1 MSGRTELRNFVGGE
15 FAAAAGGGEMEI
27 ADPAT
32 GEVYATAPRSD
43 ARDVDRACAAAE
55 RAFADWRRTTPGER
69 MAYLLRMADAVERN
83 ADELVAV
90 ECRDTGKPPALTMR
104 EEIVPIVD
112 QIRFFAGAARML
124 EGKATAEYVRGHAS
138 SIRREP
144 IGVVGAIAPWNYPA
158 MMAVWKFGPA
168 LAAGNTI
175 VLKPSDT
182 TPASAVHLA
191 GLFAEIL
198 PAGVFN
204 VVCGDR
210 ETGAALAA
218 HPVPAMVSITGSTAA
233 GRAVARSAADTLKRA
248 HLELGGNAPVV
259 VFGDADIEAA
269 AEGIAFAGLFNAGQ
283 DCTAATRVIVAE
295 EAHDAFVDALAAQV
309 RRVGLSPDE
318 PGDGGDGALY
328 IPPLNN
334 PAQLAHVA
342 GLVARTPAHAKVL
355 TGGAQA
361 DRPGYF
367 YRPTVVDGV
376 TAEDEISRTEVFGPV
391 VTVQTFAG
399 EADAIRQA
407 NDSPYGLASSVWTR
421 DHGRAL
427 RVSAA
432 LDAGHV
438 GVNCH
443 LPPVHEM
450 PHGGV
455 KQSGYGKD
463 LSLYSVEE
471 YTRVKHVLS
480 ALGEDAQ

>member
-1 MSGRTELRNFVGGE
+1 MELANFVDGE
-15 FAAAAGGGEMEI
+15 FAPPTGDRTEI
-27 ADPAT
+27 VDPAT

-43 ARDVDRACAAAE
+43 AREVDRACAAAA
-55 RAFADWRRTTPGER
+55 RAFGGWRRTTPAER
-69 MAYLLRMADAVERN
+69 MGHLLRMADAIERH
-83 ADELVAV
+83 AGELVEV
-90 ECRDTGKPPALTMR
+90 ECRDTGKPPALTLR

-112 QIRFFAGAARML
+112 QLRFFAGAARML
-124 EGKATAEYVRGHAS
+124 EGKATAEYVRGHSS

-144 IGVVGAIAPWNYPA
+144 VGVIGAIAPWNYPA
-158 MMAVWKFGPA
+158 MMAIWKIGPA

-191 GLFAEIL
+191 GLFAGIL
-198 PAGVFN
+198 PPGVLN

-210 ETGAALAA
+210 DTGAALAA

-233 GRAVARSAADTLKRA
+233 GRAVARSAAHTVKRA

-259 VFGDADIEAA
+259 IFEDADLEAA
-269 AEGIAFAGLFNAGQ
+269 AEAVGFAGYFNAGQ

-295 EAHDAFVDALAAQV
+295 RAHDAFVAALVDRV
-309 RRVGLSPDE
+309 REIKPSPE
-318 PGDGGDGALY
+318 ETGDGTLA

-342 GLVARTPAHAKVL
+342 GLVARTPSHAKVL
-355 TGGAQA
+355 EGGEAA
-361 DRPGYF
+361 GGPGYF
-367 YRPTVVDGV
+367 YRPTVVDRI
-376 TAEDEISRTEVFGPV
+376 TAADELSRTEIFGPV
-391 VTVQTFAG
+391 VTVQTCAG

-421 DHGRAL
+421 DHARAL
-427 RVSAA
+427 RVSGAI
-432 LDAGHV
+432 DAGHV

-471 YTRVKHVLS
+471 YTRVKHVMS
-480 ALGEDAQ
+480 AFGEDAE

>member
-1 MSGRTELRNFVGGE
+1 MGDRVELRNFIDGE
-15 FAAAAGGGEMEI
+15 FAAAADGGTMEI
-27 ADPAT
+27 VDPSD
-32 GEVYATAPRSD
+32 GEVYATAPRSGD
-43 ARDVDRACAAAE
+43 ADVDRACRAAE
-55 RAFADWRRTTPGER
+55 RAFAGWRRTTPGER
-69 MAYLLRMADAVERN
+69 MACLLRMADAVERH
-83 ADELVAV
+83 AGELVEV

-104 EEIVPIVD
+104 EEVVPIVD
-112 QIRFFAGAARML
+112 QLRFFAGAARML
-124 EGKATAEYVRGHAS
+124 EGKATAEYVRGRS
-138 SIRREP
+138 SSVRREP
-144 IGVVGAIAPWNYPA
+144 VGVVGAIAPWNYPA

-168 LAAGNTI
+168 LAAGNTV

-182 TPASAVHLA
+182 TPASAVFLA
-191 GLFAEIL
+191 GLFADLL
-198 PAGVFN
+198 PPGVFN

-210 ETGAALAA
+210 RTGAALAA
-218 HPVPAMVSITGSTAA
+218 HPVPAMVAITGSTAA
-233 GRAVARSAADTLKRA
+233 GRAVARSAADTVKRA
-248 HLELGGNAPVV
+248 HLELGGNAPVL
-259 VFGDADIEAA
+259 VFGDADLRAA
-269 AEGIAFAGLFNAGQ
+269 ADGIAFAGCFNAGQ

-295 EAHDAFVDALAAQV
+295 EAHDAFVDALVERV
-309 RRVGLSPDE
+309 RGIGLSRDE
-318 PGDGGDGALY
+318 PAGRALD

-334 PAQLAHVA
+334 PDQLAHVA
-342 GLVARTPAHAKVL
+342 GLVARAPSHATVPV
-355 TGGAQA
+355 GGREAGG
-361 DRPGYF
+361 PGYF
-367 YRPTVVDGV
+367 YLPTVVDGV
-376 TAEDEISRTEVFGPV
+376 TAADELSRTEIFGPV
-391 VTVQTFAG
+391 VTVQTFRD

-432 LDAGHV
+432 VDAGHV

-480 ALGEDAQ
+480 ALGEDAE

>member
-1 MSGRTELRNFVGGE
+1 MGDRTVLRNFVDGD
-15 FAAAAGGGEMEI
+15 FAAADGDPMEI
-27 ADPAT
+27 VDPAT
-32 GEVYATAPRSD
+32 GEAYATAPRSGP
-43 ARDVDRACAAAE
+43 ADVDRACAAAE
-55 RAFADWRRTTPGER
+55 RAFAGWRRTTPGER
-69 MAYLLRMADAVERN
+69 MACLLRMADAVERH
-83 ADELVAV
+83 ADELV
-90 ECRDTGKPPALTMR
+90 EIERRDTGKPPALTMR
-104 EEIVPIVD
+104 EEIRPIVD
-112 QIRFFAGAARML
+112 QLRFFAGAARML
-124 EGKATAEYVRGHAS
+124 EGRAAAEYVRGHTS
-138 SIRREP
+138 SVHREP
-144 IGVVGAIAPWNYPA
+144 LGVVAAITPWNYPA
-158 MMAVWKFGPA
+158 MMAVWKLGPA

-182 TPASAVHLA
+182 TPASTVFLA

-198 PAGVFN
+198 PPGVLN

-210 ETGAALAA
+210 GTGAALAA
-218 HPVPAMVSITGSTAA
+218 HPVPALVSITGSTAA

-259 VFGDADIEAA
+259 VFEDADVEAA
-269 AEGIAFAGLFNAGQ
+269 AAGVGFAGYFNAGQ

-295 EAHDAFVDALAAQV
+295 EAHDAFVEALLRHV
-309 RRVGLSPDE
+309 REIGFAPDE
-318 PGDGGDGALY
+318 TEDGALY

-334 PAQLAHVA
+334 ADQLARVS
-342 GLVARTPAHAKVL
+342 GLVSRAPAHAKVL
-355 TGGAQA
+355 TGGEAA

-376 TAEDEISRTEVFGPV
+376 TAADELSRTEIFGPV

-399 EADAIRQA
+399 EADAVRQA

-421 DHGRAL
+421 DHARAL
-427 RVSAA
+427 RVSRAI
-432 LDAGHV
+432 DAGHV

-455 KQSGYGKD
+455 KDSGYGKD

-471 YTRVKHVLS
+471 YTRVKHVMS
-480 ALGEDAQ
+480 ALGEAPQ

>member
-1 MSGRTELRNFVGGE
+1 MSGKLRNFVDGE
-15 FAAAAGGGEMEI
+15 FVPAADGGRMEI
-27 ADPAT
+27 VDPAS
-32 GEVYATAPRSD
+32 GEVYATAPRSGPE
-43 ARDVDRACAAAE
+43 DVDRACAAAE
-55 RAFADWRRTTPGER
+55 RAFAGWRRTTPGER
-69 MAYLLRMADAVERN
+69 MAHLLRMADAIERH
-83 ADELVAV
+83 ADELVEV

-104 EEIVPIVD
+104 EEVVPIVD
-112 QIRFFAGAARML
+112 QLRFFAGAARML
-124 EGKATAEYVRGHAS
+124 EGKATAEYVRGHS
-138 SIRREP
+138 SSVRREP
-144 IGVVGAIAPWNYPA
+144 VGVVGAIAPWNYPA

-182 TPASAVHLA
+182 TPASAVFLA
-191 GLFAEIL
+191 GLFAGIL
-198 PAGVFN
+198 PPGVFN

-233 GRAVARSAADTLKRA
+233 GRAVARSAADTVKRA

-269 AEGIAFAGLFNAGQ
+269 AAGAGFAGYFNAGQ

-295 EAHDAFVDALAAQV
+295 EAHDAFVDALVRQV
-309 RRVGLSPDE
+309 REVGLAPDE
-318 PGDGGDGALY
+318 ADDGRLY
-328 IPPLNN
+328 IPPVNN
-334 PAQLAHVA
+334 PSQLAHVG
-342 GLVARTPAHAKVL
+342 GLVARAPSHARVL
-355 TGGAQA
+355 TGGEDAGGT
-361 DRPGYF
+361 GYF

-376 TAEDEISRTEVFGPV
+376 TAADELSRTEIFGPV
-391 VTVQTFAG
+391 VTVQTFRG

-421 DHGRAL
+421 DHARAL
-427 RVSAA
+427 RLSGAI
-432 LDAGHV
+432 DAGHV

-455 KQSGYGKD
+455 KQSGYGND

-480 ALGEDAQ
+480 ALGEESG

>member
-1 MSGRTELRNFVGGE
+1 MSGGTELRNFIDGE
-15 FAAAAGGGEMEI
+15 FTAPSGGGRMEI
-27 ADPAT
+27 VDPVA
-32 GEVYATAPRSD
+32 GEVYATAPRSGAD
-43 ARDVDRACAAAE
+43 DVDRACAAAR
-55 RAFADWRRTTPGER
+55 RAFAGWRRTTPAER
-69 MAYLLRMADAVERN
+69 MAHLLRMADAIERN
-83 ADELVAV
+83 AGDLIAV
-90 ECRDTGKPPALTMR
+90 ECRDTGKPLALTLR
-104 EEIVPIVD
+104 EEVAPIVD
-112 QIRFFAGAARML
+112 QLRFFAGAARML
-124 EGKATAEYVRGHAS
+124 EGKATAEYVRGHES
-138 SIRREP
+138 SVRREP
-144 IGVVGAIAPWNYPA
+144 VGVVGAIAPWNYPA

-168 LAAGNTI
+168 LAAGNTV

-182 TPASAVHLA
+182 TPASALYLA
-191 GLFAEIL
+191 ELFAEIL
-198 PAGVFN
+198 PPGVFN

-233 GRAVARSAADTLKRA
+233 GRAVARSAADTVKRA
-248 HLELGGNAPVV
+248 HLELGGNAPVL

-269 AEGIAFAGLFNAGQ
+269 AEGVGFAGYFNAGQ

-295 EAHDAFVDALAAQV
+295 DAHDAFVDALVQQARA
-309 RRVGLSPDE
+309 VGFSPDE
-318 PGDGGDGALY
+318 PDELDDGALY

-334 PAQLAHVA
+334 PDQLAHVG
-342 GLVARTPAHAKVL
+342 GLVARAPSHAKVL
-355 TGGAQA
+355 VGGEPAG
-361 DRPGYF
+361 PGYF

-376 TAEDEISRTEVFGPV
+376 SASDELSRTEIFGPV
-391 VTVQTFAG
+391 VTVQTFSG
-399 EADAIRQA
+399 EADAVRQA

-421 DHGRAL
+421 DHARAL
-427 RVSAA
+427 RVSGAI
-432 LDAGHV
+432 DAGHV

-480 ALGEDAQ
+480 ALGEEHG

>member
-1 MSGRTELRNFVGGE
+1 MSGRTELRNFIDGE
-15 FAAAAGGGEMEI
+15 FAAAAGGGRMEI
-27 ADPAT
+27 TDPST

-55 RAFADWRRTTPGER
+55 RAFAGWRRTTPGER
-69 MAYLLRMADAVERN
+69 MTYLLRMADAIERH
-83 ADELVAV
+83 ADELVAI
-90 ECRDTGKPPALTMR
+90 EYRDTGKPPALTMR

-124 EGKATAEYVRGHAS
+124 EGKATAEYVRGHS
-138 SIRREP
+138 SSVRREP

-158 MMAVWKFGPA
+158 MMAVWKFGPV

-182 TPASAVHLA
+182 TPASAVHMA

-218 HPVPAMVSITGSTAA
+218 HPVPAIVSITGSTAA
-233 GRAVARSAADTLKRA
+233 GRAVARSAADTVKRA
-248 HLELGGNAPVV
+248 HLELGGNAPVL
-259 VFGDADIEAA
+259 VFEDADIEAA
-269 AEGIAFAGLFNAGQ
+269 AEGIAFAGYFNAGQ

-295 EAHDAFVDALAAQV
+295 EAHDAFVEALVTQARQ
-309 RRVGLSPDE
+309 VGLAPDE
-318 PGDGGDGALY
+318 TDDGALY

-334 PAQLAHVA
+334 PGQLAHVA
-342 GLVARTPAHAKVL
+342 GLVTRAPSHAKVL
-355 TGGAQA
+355 IGGEQA

-376 TAEDEISRTEVFGPV
+376 TAADEISRTEVFGPV
-391 VTVQTFAG
+391 ITVQTFTG
-399 EADAIRQA
+399 EADAVRQA

-427 RVSAA
+427 RVSGAI
-432 LDAGHV
+432 DAGHV

-480 ALGEDAQ
+480 ALGEEPE

>member
-1 MSGRTELRNFVGGE
+1 MSGETDLRNFIDGE
-15 FAAAAGGGEMEI
+15 FTGTAGRMEI
-27 ADPAT
+27 ADPAS
-32 GEVYATAPRSD
+32 GEVYATAPRSGAD
-43 ARDVDRACAAAE
+43 DVDRACAAAA
-55 RAFADWRRTTPGER
+55 RAFATWRRTTPGER
-69 MAYLLRMADAVERN
+69 MAHLLRMADAIERH
-83 ADELVAV
+83 ADELIAI

-112 QIRFFAGAARML
+112 QLRFFAGAARML
-124 EGKATAEYVRGHAS
+124 EGKATAEYVRGHSS

-144 IGVVGAIAPWNYPA
+144 VGVVGVIAPWNYPA

-168 LAAGNTI
+168 LAAGNTV

-182 TPASAVHLA
+182 TPASALYLA

-198 PAGVFN
+198 PPGVFN

-210 ETGAALAA
+210 DTGAALAA

-233 GRAVARSAADTLKRA
+233 GRAVARSAADTVKRA
-248 HLELGGNAPVV
+248 HLELGGNAPVL

-269 AEGIAFAGLFNAGQ
+269 ADGVGFAGYFNAGQ

-295 EAHDAFVDALAAQV
+295 EAHDAFVDALL
-309 RRVGLSPDE
+309 RRVRTIGFAPDE
-318 PGDGGDGALY
+318 TDDGALY

-334 PAQLAHVA
+334 PNQLAHVG
-342 GLVARTPAHAKVL
+342 GLVERTPSHAKVL
-355 TGGAQA
+355 VGGEPAG
-361 DRPGYF
+361 PGYF

-376 TAEDEISRTEVFGPV
+376 GASDELSRTEIFGPV

-399 EADAIRQA
+399 EADALRQA
-407 NDSPYGLASSVWTR
+407 NDSPYGLVSSVWTR
-421 DHGRAL
+421 DHARAL
-427 RVSAA
+427 RLSAA
-432 LDAGHV
+432 IDAGHV
-438 GVNCH
+438 GLNCH

-455 KQSGYGKD
+455 KQSGYGND

-471 YTRVKHVLS
+471 YTRVKHVMS
-480 ALGEDAQ
+480 ALGEENG